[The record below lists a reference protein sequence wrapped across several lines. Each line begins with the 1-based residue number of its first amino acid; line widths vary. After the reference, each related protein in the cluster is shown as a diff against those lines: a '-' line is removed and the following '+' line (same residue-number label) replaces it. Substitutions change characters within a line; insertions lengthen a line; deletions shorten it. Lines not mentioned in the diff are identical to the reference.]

1 MKLAEQLSKK
11 GSYTAENIQILDGR
25 EAVRK
30 RPAMYV
36 SNTSSLGL
44 HHLVYEVIDNSVD
57 EAMVGYCDKINV
69 TIHYD
74 NSVTITDNGR
84 GIPVEPHPA
93 KKDKSTLEI
102 VMTMLHAGGKFDKK
116 AYQYSGGLHG
126 VGVSVA
132 NFLSEWM
139 EVEVK
144 REGKIYFM
152 RFERGVAKTPLQEL
166 GASKKTGTKVR
177 FRPDPTIFD
186 TLDFSYDILAK
197 RFRELAFLNAGLQIS
212 LDDERTGKNAIFK
225 FNGGIVEFIKYLNR
239 NINAIH
245 NKPIYFKKSK
255 TYEKADHSGEDEI
268 HVEVAIQYNGSYD
281 ENVYSF
287 ANNIDTRDG
296 GTHLSGFRRALT
308 RAVVNY
314 GKKNDLL
321 KKLKSEITGNDM
333 REGLT
338 SVLSVKLS
346 DPQFEGQN
354 KGKLLNAEI
363 QGVIENLVYEAIM
376 EFMEENPTDARKL
389 VEKIVLASQARDA
402 AQRARQIVRKSVLE
416 VGSLPGKL
424 ADCTEKDPALSELY
438 LVEGDSAGG
447 SAKQG
452 RDRHFQAILPLRG
465 KILNVEKARLDK
477 ILSNEAIRIMITAF
491 GTGVGKENF
500 DISKLRYHK
509 VIIMTDA
516 DVDGAHIRTLLLT
529 FFYRQMRDII
539 EKGHVFIAQPPL
551 YKIKKGKVEMY
562 LEKDEDKDRF
572 LLDAGAEAVTFYITG
587 TRKKGIQL
595 TPAQLK
601 QLLGYVLDLEKI
613 ARTIR
618 RKGISFTDYI
628 RLRKRD
634 GHLPLY
640 QVTAGD
646 TVHYAFS
653 EEELA
658 KILPEAEKNENGNGK
673 ENDTLD
679 LFPSKGARQA
689 NNLDTGEEE
698 EEEEPKIRYDVIEFL
713 EARDVERILE
723 KLERMEIDTAFYDI
737 DHMESGGLP
746 QADKVPPQFMVSEK
760 DAQYPVYSLREA
772 MERIKTVGARG
783 VTIQRYKGLGEMNP
797 EQLWETTMSPK
808 TRTLLQ
814 ITIEDAVKA
823 EEMFTTLMGEQ
834 VEARR
839 RFIQKHAPEVRNL
852 DI

>member
-1 MKLAEQLSKK
+1 MAEQLSKK

-44 HHLVYEVIDNSVD
+44 HHLVCEVIDNSVD

-74 NSVTITDNGR
+74 NSVTTTDNGR

-93 KKDKSTLEI
+93 KKDKSTLEV

-126 VGVSVA
+126 VGVSVV

-225 FNGGIVEFIKYLNR
+225 FNGGIVEFVKYLNR

-321 KKLKSEITGNDM
+321 KKLKREITGNDM

-346 DPQFEGQN
+346 EPQFEGQN

-363 QGVIENLVYEAIM
+363 QG
-376 EFMEENPTDARKL
+376 
-389 VEKIVLASQARDA
+389 
-402 AQRARQIVRKSVLE
+402 
-416 VGSLPGKL
+416 
-424 ADCTEKDPALSELY
+424 
-438 LVEGDSAGG
+438 
-447 SAKQG
+447 
-452 RDRHFQAILPLRG
+452 
-465 KILNVEKARLDK
+465 
-477 ILSNEAIRIMITAF
+477 
-491 GTGVGKENF
+491 
-500 DISKLRYHK
+500 
-509 VIIMTDA
+509 
-516 DVDGAHIRTLLLT
+516 
-529 FFYRQMRDII
+529 
-539 EKGHVFIAQPPL
+539 
-551 YKIKKGKVEMY
+551 
-562 LEKDEDKDRF
+562 
-572 LLDAGAEAVTFYITG
+572 
-587 TRKKGIQL
+587 
-595 TPAQLK
+595 
-601 QLLGYVLDLEKI
+601 
-613 ARTIR
+613 
-618 RKGISFTDYI
+618 
-628 RLRKRD
+628 
-634 GHLPLY
+634 
-640 QVTAGD
+640 
-646 TVHYAFS
+646 
-653 EEELA
+653 
-658 KILPEAEKNENGNGK
+658 
-673 ENDTLD
+673 
-679 LFPSKGARQA
+679 
-689 NNLDTGEEE
+689 
-698 EEEEPKIRYDVIEFL
+698 
-713 EARDVERILE
+713 
-723 KLERMEIDTAFYDI
+723 
-737 DHMESGGLP
+737 
-746 QADKVPPQFMVSEK
+746 
-760 DAQYPVYSLREA
+760 
-772 MERIKTVGARG
+772 
-783 VTIQRYKGLGEMNP
+783 
-797 EQLWETTMSPK
+797 
-808 TRTLLQ
+808 
-814 ITIEDAVKA
+814 
-823 EEMFTTLMGEQ
+823 
-834 VEARR
+834 
-839 RFIQKHAPEVRNL
+839 
-852 DI
+852 